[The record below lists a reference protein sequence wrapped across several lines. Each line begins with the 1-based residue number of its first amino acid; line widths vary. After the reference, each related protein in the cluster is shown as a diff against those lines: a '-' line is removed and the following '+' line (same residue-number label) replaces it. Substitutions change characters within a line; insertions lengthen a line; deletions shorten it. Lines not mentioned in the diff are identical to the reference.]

1 MPFPTES
8 PFRID
13 QVMEAPWL
21 MGVLFSLQLLAAT
34 GMSVTANRRRQLWWA
49 ALVVFML
56 ATTVFFTLS
65 CWGTSDITKLNHW
78 MDPVVAQEL
87 SLRERLP
94 AEPFWWL
101 LAPVVVGLPYR
112 MAFVHGLVAASY
124 ALLGVGLASAWR
136 VRAWGGWFALLIIT
150 SPMLRGFL
158 QNAHTRQA
166 FAALLAVPLFLATAG
181 LLRRRGVAVMASAGV
196 ALTVHLSAVP
206 TLGLA
211 VLPLAVSP
219 AREIRGLPP
228 QRSWRQISS
237 NSVLWLAAVIVAAVV
252 LAMVLFPAMLNKIL
266 TYLQQKPI
274 FYSSYPVK
282 PVVLRGE
289 LALLAGVLVTCFR
302 KGIGLKQFVSCR
314 WSQLLSLFVA
324 LYGLIQLSIVWR
336 ILPQITFRFADVV
349 GLFLLLAVLKW
360 FHHYKS
366 LWLLLPLLLN
376 GLLVWGKQAWAPSG
390 LDCGANDGFLCIPD
404 RFPWLIRYD

>member
-13 QVMEAPWL
+13 QVMEAPRL
-21 MGVLFSLQLLAAT
+21 MGLLFSFQLLAAI
-34 GMSVTANRRRQLWWA
+34 GMSVTAKRRRQLWWL

-56 ATTVFFTLS
+56 ATILFFTLS
-65 CWGTSDITKLNHW
+65 CWGTSDIAKLNHF
-78 MDPVVAQEL
+78 MDPVVAQES
-87 SLRERLP
+87 SLRELLP

-101 LAPVVVGLPYR
+101 LAPFVVGLPYR
-112 MAFVHGLVAASY
+112 MALVHGLVVALY
-124 ALLGVGLASAWR
+124 ALLGVGLARAWR

-166 FAALLAVPLFLATAG
+166 LAALLAVPLFLASTG
-181 LLRRRGVAVMASAGV
+181 VLRRWGVATMASAGV

-211 VLPLAVSP
+211 VLPLAVPP
-219 AREIRGLPP
+219 ATEIRGLLP
-228 QRSWRQISS
+228 QRPCRRSSWS
-237 NSVLWLAAVIVAAVV
+237 SVLWLAPVIVATVV
-252 LAMVLFPAMLNKIL
+252 LAMVLFP
-266 TYLQQKPI
+266 PI
-274 FYSSYPVK
+274 SSKVLAYTQHHSFYSSYPVK

-289 LALLAGVLVTCFR
+289 LALLVGVLVTCLR
-302 KGIGLKQFVSCR
+302 KGIGLKQFVCCR

-324 LYGLIQLSIVWR
+324 LYALIQLSIVWR

-349 GLFLLLAVLKW
+349 GLFLLLIALKW
-360 FHHYKS
+360 FRYYQS

-376 GLLVWGKQAWAPSG
+376 GLLVWGKQVLAPSG
-390 LDCGANDGFLCIPD
+390 LDCGADDDFLCIPD
-404 RFPWLIRYD
+404 RLPWLIRYN

>member
-78 MDPVVAQEL
+78 MDPVVAQLSVREL
-87 SLRERLP
+87 LKG
-94 AEPFWWL
+94 EPFWWL

-166 FAALLAVPLFLATAG
+166 FAALLAVPLFLTTAG
-181 LLRRRGVAVMASAGV
+181 LLRRRGITVMAAAGV

-211 VLPLAVSP
+211 VLPLAVTRE
-219 AREIRGLPP
+219 REIGGLPP
-228 QRSWRQISS
+228 QRSRRRSS
-237 NSVLWLAAVIVAAVV
+237 WNSVLWLAAAIVAAVV
-252 LAMVLFPAMLNKIL
+252 LATVVFPAMLSKVLAIA
-266 TYLQQKPI
+266 QQQS

-289 LALLAGVLVTCFR
+289 LALLAGVLVTCLQ

-376 GLLVWGKQAWAPSG
+376 GLLVWGKQSWAPSG

>member
-1 MPFPTES
+1 
-8 PFRID
+8 
-13 QVMEAPWL
+13 MEAPRL
-21 MGVLFSLQLLAAT
+21 MGLLFSLQLLAAI
-34 GMSVTANRRRQLWWA
+34 GMTVTAKRRRQIWWS

-56 ATTVFFTLS
+56 ATTLFFTLS
-65 CWGTSDITKLNHW
+65 CWGTSDITKLNHF
-78 MDPVVAQEL
+78 MDPVVAQES
-87 SLRERLP
+87 SLRELLP

-101 LAPVVVGLPYR
+101 LAPFVVGLPYR
-112 MAFVHGLVAASY
+112 MALVHGLVVALY
-124 ALLGVGLASAWR
+124 ALLGVGLARAWR

-166 FAALLAVPLFLATAG
+166 LAALLAVPLFLTSAG
-181 LLRRRGVAVMASAGV
+181 VLRRRGVAMMASAGV

-211 VLPLAVSP
+211 VLPLAVPP
-219 AREIRGLPP
+219 ATEIRGLPR
-228 QRSWRQISS
+228 QRPCRQTSWS
-237 NSVLWLAAVIVAAVV
+237 SVLWVGPVIVATLV
-252 LAMVLFPAMLNKIL
+252 LATVLFPPMFSKVLA
-266 TYLQQKPI
+266 YAQHHS

-289 LALLAGVLVTCFR
+289 LALLVGVLVTCLR
-302 KGIGLKQFVSCR
+302 KGIGLGQFVRCR

-324 LYGLIQLSIVWR
+324 LYALIQLSIVWR

-349 GLFLLLAVLKW
+349 GLFLLLIALKW
-360 FHHYKS
+360 FRHYQS

-376 GLLVWGKQAWAPSG
+376 GLLVWGKQVWAPSG
-390 LDCGANDGFLCIPD
+390 LDCGADDDFLCIPD
-404 RFPWLIRYD
+404 RLPWLIRYD

>member
-21 MGVLFSLQLLAAT
+21 MGLLFSLQLLAAI

-49 ALVVFML
+49 ALVVFMF

-65 CWGTSDITKLNHW
+65 CWGTSDITKLNYW

-87 SLRERLP
+87 SVRELLKG
-94 AEPFWWL
+94 EPFWWL

-124 ALLGVGLASAWR
+124 ALLGIGLASAWR

-166 FAALLAVPLFLATAG
+166 LAALLAVPLFLTSAG
-181 LLRRRGVAVMASAGV
+181 VLRRRGVAMMASAGV

-211 VLPLAVSP
+211 ILPLAVP
-219 AREIRGLPP
+219 REREISGLPP
-228 QRSWRQISS
+228 QRSWRQSS
-237 NSVLWLAAVIVAAVV
+237 WNSVLLLAAVIVAAVV
-252 LAMVLFPAMLNKIL
+252 LAMVLFPPMFSKVLA
-266 TYLQQKPI
+266 YAQHHS

-289 LALLAGVLVTCFR
+289 LALLVGVLVTCLR
-302 KGIGLKQFVSCR
+302 KGIGLEQFVRCR

-324 LYGLIQLSIVWR
+324 LYASIQLSIVWR

-349 GLFLLLAVLKW
+349 GLFLLLIALKW
-360 FHHYKS
+360 FRYYQS

-376 GLLVWGKQAWAPSG
+376 GLLVWGKQVWAPSG
-390 LDCGANDGFLCIPD
+390 LDCGADDDFLCIPD
-404 RFPWLIRYD
+404 RLPWLIRYD